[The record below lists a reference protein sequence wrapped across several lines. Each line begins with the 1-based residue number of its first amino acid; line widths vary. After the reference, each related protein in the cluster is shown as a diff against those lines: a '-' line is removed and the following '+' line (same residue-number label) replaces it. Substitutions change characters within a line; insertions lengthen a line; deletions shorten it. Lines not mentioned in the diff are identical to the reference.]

1 MASAP
6 ISTSILR
13 LAAPMM
19 VGMVAQMIYNMT
31 DMFFIGQTGNPNLVA
46 GISLT
51 MPLFMFSQGIGN
63 LFATGSASYISRM
76 LGAKNVSEA
85 KHTSAVSF
93 YTTLVTG
100 IVVTVFLLIFKTPL
114 LHLIGTS
121 DITFEYAND
130 YFSII
135 AMFIIPAVLGM
146 SLSGQMRSEGA
157 TQKAM
162 VSMLIGI
169 IINIILDPIFILA
182 LGWGV
187 KGAAWASV
195 AGMCAGM
202 VYSIGYFM
210 SKNTILS
217 IKWKD
222 FKPSKKMYSEILK
235 IGVPSALS
243 NLVMTVS
250 SVLTNIIAASYGD
263 FVVAGNGVNMRVVMM
278 CFTFVMALAIGFQPF
293 AGFNYGAKN
302 YDRLRKGFNITLIY
316 TTVLAV
322 FFSGLFIFFGR
333 YIIMAFINDPA
344 TVEAGNT
351 LLHAFVWGLP
361 CLGIQMTIMVS
372 FQAMGKPM
380 QATIITLGRQCL
392 FYIPLLLLLNHLF
405 QFNGYIYAQPIA
417 DILTTVIAL
426 LFSVSIFKAM
436 KHTMG
441 NTAVPAISDAASNPS
456 VPGLSE
462 PTGGSL

>member
-1 MASAP
+1 MKKYSGIELMASAP

-31 DMFFIGQTGNPNLVA
+31 DLFCIGQTGNPNLVA
-46 GISLT
+46 GISVT

-63 LFATGSASYISRM
+63 IFATGSASYISRM
-76 LGAKNVSEA
+76 LGAKNLTEA

-93 YTTLVTG
+93 YTTLATG
-100 IVVTVFLLIFKTPL
+100 VVVTILLLIFKTPL

-121 DITFEYAND
+121 DVTFEYAND

-135 AMFIIPAVLGM
+135 SMFIIPAVLGM
-146 SLSGQMRSEGA
+146 SLGGQMRSEGA

-162 VSMLIGI
+162 MSMLVGI
-169 IINIILDPIFILA
+169 IVNIILDPIFILA

-187 KGAAWASV
+187 KGAAWASI
-195 AGMCAGM
+195 AGMCVGM
-202 VYSIGYFM
+202 VYSISYFH
-210 SKNTILS
+210 SKKTLLS
-217 IKWKD
+217 IKWGD
-222 FKPSKKMYSEILK
+222 FKPNKKMYSEILK
-235 IGVPSALS
+235 IGIPSALS
-243 NLVMTVS
+243 NLVMTFS
-250 SVLTNIIAASYGD
+250 SVLANVTAARYGD
-263 FVVAGNGVNMRVVMM
+263 FVVAGNGVNMRVVSL
-278 CFTFVMALAIGFQPF
+278 CFTFVMALAVGFQPF

-302 YDRLRKGFNITLIY
+302 YERLRSGFKITLVY

-322 FFSGLFIFFGR
+322 FFSIVFIFFGR
-333 YIIMAFINDPA
+333 YIIMAFINDSQ
-344 TVEAGNT
+344 TIEAGNT

-380 QATIITLGRQCL
+380 QATLITLGRQCI
-392 FYIPLLLLLNHLF
+392 FYIPLLLILNHFF
-405 QFNGYIYAQPIA
+405 QFSGFIYAQPIA

-426 LFSVSIFKAM
+426 LLSVSLFKTM

-441 NTAVPAISDAASNPS
+441 SAKNQYQEA
-456 VPGLSE
+456 
-462 PTGGSL
+462 